1 MNYLSILNII
11 ACGQGRAS
19 ARTTVWH
26 LYVLLVASL
35 EFVLKATTVLSF
47 GATGA
52 TVANFACLAQ
62 QAPFLV
68 VWRQIEF
75 GAK

>member
-1 MNYLSILNII
+1 MDYLTILNII

-19 ARTTVWH
+19 ASTTVWH
-26 LYVLLVASL
+26 LCVLLVASL
-35 EFVLKATTVLSF
+35 GFVLKTAAILNF

-52 TVANFACLAQ
+52 TVVNFACLAQ

-75 GAK
+75 DAK

>member
-1 MNYLSILNII
+1 MPKTI

-19 ARTTVWH
+19 ASTTVWH

-52 TVANFACLAQ
+52 TVVNFACLAQ
-62 QAPFLV
+62 QAPFLA
-68 VWRQIEF
+68 VWRQNEF